1 MKVFK
6 EGIVSCLILS
16 TLFLT
21 IFLLLLTLIIKL
33 VTKIDVNMLI
43 VILILFVWLLIF
55 LEICGTLKRQ
65 YLINQI
71 KNLNENNEETINII
85 KEDKF
90 LDTKEIRRGLTILF
104 TALYVS
110 AILGYVECKDI
121 KTLSAVYGV
130 VIAFYFGSRVI
141 ESSKIRR

>member
-6 EGIVSCLILS
+6 GGIVSYLILS
-16 TLFLT
+16 TLLLT
-21 IFLLLLTLIIKL
+21 IFLLLLALII
-33 VTKIDVNMLI
+33 DVDMLI

-71 KNLNENNEETINII
+71 KNLNKNDEEIINII

-104 TALYVS
+104 TALYIS
-110 AILGYVECKDI
+110 AILGYVKCEDI
-121 KTLSAVYGV
+121 KALSAVYGV
-130 VIAFYFGSRVI
+130 IIAFYFGSRAI
-141 ESSKIRR
+141 ESSKIKR